1 MMPQMYES
9 VILPYDV
16 ELFKKEELAEH
27 LVPIL
32 NHQFRQNI
40 LFSDSNVD
48 KVLKIYQRALI
59 GIFMLIQTKS
69 SLSFEYDSCS
79 MIQWSATLAGFRVPK
94 KKPAKRALL
103 KKLIETTKNQEAL
116 YTDAGTSLPAA
127 Q

>member
-1 MMPQMYES
+1 MLKQDIPKLRRTISVGNLMMPQMYES
-9 VILPYDV
+9 VNLPYDI
-16 ELFKKEELAEH
+16 ELFKKEELAAD

-32 NHQFRQNI
+32 NHQFRHNI

-79 MIQWSATLAGFRVPK
+79 IIQ
-94 KKPAKRALL
+94 
-103 KKLIETTKNQEAL
+103 
-116 YTDAGTSLPAA
+116 
-127 Q
+127 